1 MATLKKKEFESAP
14 LLQPEWVVPPN
25 YKRYPLSRNLKV
37 EVAEQWEQG
46 IEDDDE
52 IFNQVDQKKKRHVS
66 LLWLDLAVLALEYL
80 QVLAL
85 LQSMSLRWVWP
96 EDWLR
101 SMNFLLLFNLDAWEF
116 IKIHNADTYKS
127 IQNYYTPSSTVKISY
142 NDIVMGWGI
151 TVVILAS
158 AFITFLAVLKYR
170 FYPTP
175 WASNILSWSHLVVI
189 TVVQVLTIPL
199 GLVIFRLFQCRS
211 TDNYLDVMNEVQCF
225 KKDHWVYAGPFLI
238 LGIALFLLFPAYL
251 FKKIRTD
258 ALSGNSKGHNAF
270 LLLKETEYK
279 IHLNRYWLMSNLF
292 YFSSFRFWGLY
303 YRPIIHCIKIIL
315 LIIYTA
321 AFTNP
326 NAQAITVTTIL
337 LVSFLLFLIL
347 RPYRLMSMNLFL
359 FLNFLCLTGNAFL
372 GALRSSYTATTL
384 PSPWL
389 VPSYIIYFLG
399 AVQIIWLVCLLILL
413 TYLISRTICYKKKC
427 CIKRSIWPN
436 IASESEGQIGPET
449 RTFMM
454 AILRGKILLDK
465 IKRTPAIFAPVHDL
479 AKHIEIINAYM
490 REAEYVQDALHPTLW
505 ELLDDM
511 VEAHAELEPQSLFS
525 ESVKQSIRQTTAN
538 FLAMLPEFTQR
549 LAQREYDFALASP
562 KKRRLLFKMY
572 ILGLFLNGRSEK
584 LAKKK
589 LMDPEIDKVWP
600 PPPENKEYEVKDN
613 YYKDLYPGSVTEDFY
628 TDILDVVV
636 EDLSNSEKSEEE
648 ENIEKI
654 LKHLP
659 QVKSVKVDSQSRPT
673 SASSQTKFGGK
684 LYSGVRPSSASSS
697 QGKSSPWGQYQKK
710 NGSPRPASASSH
722 NTLQTS
728 RPGSAVSVSPHSG
741 AAAQSGQ
748 SFPRPVSSLANTNPG
763 FIDDESVAGSLPGSV
778 LSGLNEIEDEYPADV
793 DDDKEDEEDNV
804 PNLAGGLQGGKSP
817 RKRKSKKKKKSKHS
831 GAQEED
837 PRLEL
842 V

>member
-1 MATLKKKEFESAP
+1 MATLKKQFESAP
-14 LLQPEWVVPPN
+14 LLQPDWVVPPD

-37 EVAEQWEQG
+37 EATEHWDQG
-46 IEDDDE
+46 IDDDDE

-66 LLWLDLAVLALEYL
+66 LLWLDLAVLAIEYL

-96 EDWLR
+96 EDWLH

-116 IKIHNADTYKS
+116 TKVHYADTYKS

-142 NDIVMGWGI
+142 NNIVMGWGI
-151 TVVILAS
+151 TIVILAP
-158 AFITFLAVLKYR
+158 ACITFLAVLKYR

-175 WASNILSWSHLVVI
+175 WASNILSWSHLVII
-189 TVVQVLTIPL
+189 TVVQVLTMPL
-199 GLVIFRLFQCRS
+199 GLVIFRLFQCRG
-211 TDNYLDVMNEVQCF
+211 TDKYLDVMNEVQCF
-225 KKDHWVYAGPFLI
+225 NKDHWVYAGPFLI
-238 LGIALFLLFPAYL
+238 LGIALFLVFPAYL
-251 FKKIRTD
+251 IRKIWSD

-292 YFSSFRFWGLY
+292 YFSSFRLWGLY
-303 YRPIIHCIKIIL
+303 YRPIIHCIKLVLL
-315 LIIYTA
+315 LIYTT
-321 AFTNP
+321 AFTNT
-326 NAQAITVTTIL
+326 NAQAITVTAIL
-337 LVSFLLFLIL
+337 FVSFLLFLIL
-347 RPYRLMSMNLFL
+347 RPYRLMTMNLFL

-399 AVQIIWLVCLLILL
+399 AVQIIWLVCLLILV
-413 TYLISRTICYKKKC
+413 TYLVSRTICYKKKC

-436 IASESEGQIGPET
+436 IASESEGQVGPET
-449 RTFMM
+449 RTFMI

-465 IKRTPAIFAPVHDL
+465 IKRAPAIFAPVHDL
-479 AKHIEIINAYM
+479 ANHIQVINAYM

-511 VEAHAELEPQSLFS
+511 VETHAELEPQSLFS
-525 ESVKQSIRQTTAN
+525 ESVKPSIRQTTTN

-589 LMDPEIDKVWP
+589 LIDQEIDKVWP
-600 PPPENKEYEVKDN
+600 PLPENKECEVKDN
-613 YYKDLYPGSVTEDFY
+613 YYKDLYPGPVTEDFY

-654 LKHLP
+654 LKNLP
-659 QVKSVKVDSQSRPT
+659 QVQSVKKDTRSSRPT
-673 SASSQTKFGGK
+673 SVSSQTKLGGK
-684 LYSGVRPSSASSS
+684 LYSGDRPPSASSS

-710 NGSPRPASASSH
+710 NGLPRPASASSH
-722 NTLQTS
+722 NMLQTS
-728 RPGSAVSVSPHSG
+728 RPGSAGSVSPRSNT
-741 AAAQSGQ
+741 AAQS
-748 SFPRPVSSLANTNPG
+748 SVSGLANPA
-763 FIDDESVAGSLPGSV
+763 FMDDESIAGSLPGSV
-778 LSGLNEIEDEYPADV
+778 LSGLNEIEDGYPADV
-793 DDDKEDEEDNV
+793 DDDNNHEDDEEDTV
-804 PNLAGGLQGGKSP
+804 PSSAGALQEGKFQ
-817 RKRKSKKKKKSKHS
+817 RKRKSKKKKKSKHY
-831 GAQEED
+831 GIQEED
-837 PRLEL
+837 PRLDL